1 MKFEKILTNNSQWV
15 QDQLKDNP
23 SYFENL
29 SKGQSPEVLYIGC
42 ADSRVAPELFMT
54 AKPGDV
60 FVHRNIANVIKTDDT
75 NVQSVIEYAV
85 RHLKVGHVVVCGH
98 YGCGGIQAAL
108 SDADFGK
115 LNPWLSNLKAV
126 YKIHQEEIDAIENP
140 DKKAK
145 RFVELNVLAQINNL
159 LENNLVQSAVENSE
173 LKVHPWVFDIATGK
187 IVVLDR

>member
-1 MKFEKILTNNSQWV
+1 MKFEEILANNSQWV
-15 QDQLKDNP
+15 QDQLKNNS

-42 ADSRVAPELFMT
+42 ADSRVAPELFMG

-98 YGCGGIQAAL
+98 YGCGGVQAAL
-108 SDADFGK
+108 SNDDFGK
-115 LNPWLSNLKAV
+115 LNPWLSNLKQV
-126 YKIHQEEIDAIENP
+126 YKDHQEEIDGIENSSNQ
-140 DKKAK
+140 AK
-145 RFVELNVLAQINNL
+145 RFVELNVLAQVNNL
-159 LENNLVQSAVENSE
+159 LENELVQTAVKNNE
-173 LKVHPWVFDIATGK
+173 LKIHPWVFDIATGNV
-187 IVVLDR
+187 VVLER